1 MPGFPKALLVSAVAH
16 AALAAALCVC
26 LDKVR
31 KAPSLDLSAVEI
43 SFADA
48 DSAETPPSLPSPP
61 PPRETS
67 DPPPEPPQKPPPEEP
82 VPPSEPPPALPPEE
96 PVPPPEP
103 PQEPRPEEPVPLPEP
118 PPAPPPEESAPPP
131 EPPQNP
137 PPEESAPPLPEPP
150 PPSAPM
156 QARIDA
162 PPRPLRSIRPDYPK
176 NARQRGEEGDVVLAL
191 SIDERGRVSRA
202 EVAATSGFPELDAA
216 AVRAAERARF
226 SPAKSG
232 RSPVASTARV
242 TITFRLK

>member
-1 MPGFPKALLVSAVAH
+1 MPGFSKALLASAAAH
-16 AALAAALCVC
+16 TLLAAALCIC

-31 KAPSLDLSAVEI
+31 EGPALDLSAVEI
-43 SFADA
+43 SFADD

-67 DPPPEPPQKPPPEEP
+67 DPPPEPPQE
-82 VPPSEPPPALPPEE
+82 
-96 PVPPPEP
+96 
-103 PQEPRPEEPVPLPEP
+103 
-118 PPAPPPEESAPPP
+118 
-131 EPPQNP
+131 P
-137 PPEESAPPLPEPP
+137 PPEESAPPLPDPP

-232 RSPVASTARV
+232 RSPVASTARI